1 MGRNKKAFI
10 YDRVLASHSLG
21 ESHPLIPTRLRYT
34 YELLQN
40 FGAFDVE
47 DSYVVKPRKAS
58 FDEVTSF
65 HTQNYATAVSNFSR
79 GHYLSQISEFNLSAS
94 GDNPV
99 YPGMYEAGL
108 WSVGGSLK
116 AVELLLEENFSVA
129 TNLSG
134 GLHHAMPGYASGFCV
149 FNDPV
154 IAINQMVNFGLRVAY
169 VDIDCHHGD
178 GVEAAFYEN
187 DKVLTISLHESG
199 NFLFPGTGFCE
210 NMGFGKG
217 LGYAINLPLHP
228 DTDDEVYES
237 AFTQVVPPIIQAFR
251 PEILVTQIGIDT
263 HFRDPLTHLRLT
275 VRGFENLIHK
285 LSLLSPGR
293 WLVLGG
299 GGYDLRAVVQGWAG
313 AYGII
318 LNQSWPEKTP
328 KEFRGKYGVE
338 VLHDPLPE
346 QVPSAARELAF
357 SYAQRGVNFIRKN
370 IFPIHGI

>member
-1 MGRNKKAFI
+1 M
-10 YDRVLASHSLG
+10 
-21 ESHPLIPTRLRYT
+21 IPTRLRYT
-34 YELLQN
+34 YELLQD
-40 FGAFDVE
+40 FGAFDME
-47 DSYVVKPRKAS
+47 NSYVVKPRKAS
-58 FDEVTSF
+58 FDEVISF
-65 HTQNYATAVSNFSR
+65 HDENYVTAVSEFSR
-79 GHYLSQISEFNLSAS
+79 GHRLSQASDFNFSTS
-94 GDNPV
+94 GDNPI
-99 YPGMYEAGL
+99 YPGIYEAGL
-108 WSVGGSLK
+108 WSVGGSLR

-154 IAINQMVNFGLRVAY
+154 IAINKMVNLGLRVAY

-178 GVEAAFYEN
+178 GVEAAFYES

-199 NFLFPGTGFCE
+199 EFLFPGTGFCE
-210 NMGFGKG
+210 NMGIGKG
-217 LGYAINLPLHP
+217 LGYTINLPLHP
-228 DTDDEVYES
+228 YTDDEVYES
-237 AFTQVVPPIIQAFR
+237 AFIQIVPPIIQAFR

-263 HFRDPLTHLRLT
+263 HFRDPITDLRLT
-275 VRGFENLIHK
+275 VQGFENLVKK

-318 LNQSWPEKTP
+318 LNRSWPEQTP
-328 KEFRGKYGVE
+328 AGFHSRYGVD

-346 QVPSAARELAF
+346 VVLTSEREQAV
-357 SYAQRGVNFIRKN
+357 SYVQRGINFIKKN

>member
-21 ESHPLIPTRLRYT
+21 ENHPLIPTRLRYT
-34 YELLQN
+34 YELLQ
-40 FGAFDVE
+40 FLGAFDLAG
-47 DSYVVKPRKAS
+47 SYVVKPRKAS
-58 FDEVTSF
+58 FDEITSF
-65 HTQNYATAVSNFSR
+65 HTQNYVTAVSNFSR
-79 GHYLSQISEFNLSAS
+79 EHYLSKISEFNLSAS

-199 NFLFPGTGFCE
+199 KFLFPGTGFYCADSA
-210 NMGFGKG
+210 KAT
-217 LGYAINLPLHP
+217 LTTI
-228 DTDDEVYES
+228 TD
-237 AFTQVVPPIIQAFR
+237 ATFF
-251 PEILVTQIGIDT
+251 
-263 HFRDPLTHLRLT
+263 
-275 VRGFENLIHK
+275 
-285 LSLLSPGR
+285 
-293 WLVLGG
+293 
-299 GGYDLRAVVQGWAG
+299 
-313 AYGII
+313 YG
-318 LNQSWPEKTP
+318 
-328 KEFRGKYGVE
+328 
-338 VLHDPLPE
+338 
-346 QVPSAARELAF
+346 
-357 SYAQRGVNFIRKN
+357 
-370 IFPIHGI
+370 